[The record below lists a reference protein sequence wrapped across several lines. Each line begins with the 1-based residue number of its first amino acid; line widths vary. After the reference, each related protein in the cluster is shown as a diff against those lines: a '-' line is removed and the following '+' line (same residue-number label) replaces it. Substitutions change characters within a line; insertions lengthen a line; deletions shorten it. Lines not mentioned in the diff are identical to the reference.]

1 MSVSMLSEQLVRCG
15 IYTDVYTTTAN
26 GKHELPVRPG
36 KCVTVDGVK
45 VTYFKRLTK
54 DHSHYS
60 PALVKSLWKNCIAY
74 DLIHVHAWWNLVS
87 VLSCMIALMRNVPV
101 LLSPRGTLS
110 QYSFNNKNIG
120 IKWGLHNFLGKYL
133 LNKCHFHVTSKNEDT
148 AITKILK
155 PKSVTNLPNFVSLPM
170 KGSLTKTEDS
180 ITFKLLFLSRIEEKK
195 GLDILISALSMVTV
209 PYHLTIAG
217 TGAANYLEALKLI
230 AVNNHVDDRI
240 SWVGFYSEN
249 KFKLL
254 QDHDLFILP
263 SHDENFGNAVI
274 ESLSVGTPVLI
285 SEQVGLAEY
294 VTENNL
300 GWICQTNVNSV
311 GKAINNIANNSQAD
325 LERIRKNA
333 PDVIYDDF
341 DSGNLAKKY
350 VDMYKKLIKI

>member
-1 MSVSMLSEQLVRCG
+1 
-15 IYTDVYTTTAN
+15 
-26 GKHELPVRPG
+26 
-36 KCVTVDGVK
+36 
-45 VTYFKRLTK
+45 
-54 DHSHYS
+54 
-60 PALVKSLWKNCIAY
+60 
-74 DLIHVHAWWNLVS
+74 
-87 VLSCMIALMRNVPV
+87 
-101 LLSPRGTLS
+101 
-110 QYSFNNKNIG
+110 
-120 IKWGLHNFLGKYL
+120 
-133 LNKCHFHVTSKNEDT
+133 
-148 AITKILK
+148 
-155 PKSVTNLPNFVSLPM
+155 M

-195 GLDILISALSMVTV
+195 GLDIFISALSMVTV

-230 AVNNHVDDRI
+230 AVNNHVDDKI

-274 ESLSVGTPVLI
+274 ESLCVGTPVLI

-300 GWICQTNVNSV
+300 GWVCQTNVNSV
-311 GKAINNIANNSQAD
+311 GNAINNIAKNCQAG

-341 DSGNLAKKY
+341 DSGNLVKKY